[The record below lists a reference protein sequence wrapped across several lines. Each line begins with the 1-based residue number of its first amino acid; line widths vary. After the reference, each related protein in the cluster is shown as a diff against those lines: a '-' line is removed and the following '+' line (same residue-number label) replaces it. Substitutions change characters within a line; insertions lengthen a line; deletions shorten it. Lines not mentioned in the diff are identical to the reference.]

1 MSEKRPPASIEAEE
15 GIISHLLSHPRKIRE
30 VMDQLAPDAFVSD
43 ELGRIYQAILT
54 LASTGKISTIFNVY
68 DELCRGIS
76 PDQALYLR
84 LEDYYANFT
93 ATITPLEDQVEK
105 VQQAAVCRHLI
116 SAAQQIAVSAYHQDE
131 NALELAEQLI
141 YQIAMGANTGTVSTL
156 AEVKERYMQA
166 FEERVKKRRAGI
178 LSGLPTGFTKLNGIL
193 DGLQPGELYVL
204 AARPSGGKTS
214 LALCIAANVV
224 KQAARCLFFSL
235 EQDELSLFQRLLG
248 MEMPIDQSF
257 LRAGEVNDQELDDIR
272 FMADELAPLDL
283 LIDDHT
289 YTLAGICSHARREHA
304 KSPLALICLDYLQFI
319 DSEAAG
325 RAKNKMRYEEVGDL
339 TKGLRR
345 LARELK
351 VPILL
356 LAQLNREVE
365 NRGNPKPRLSDL
377 GESSKIEMDADTI
390 LFAYCDEVE
399 LARKEKSEPYKVHVV
414 VAKQRNGRYGDEE
427 LWFRPRI
434 TRFQE
439 AGPPYVGV

>member
-1 MSEKRPPASIEAEE
+1 MSEKRPPGSHEAEQ
-15 GIISHLLSHPRKIRE
+15 GIISHLLSSPRIVRE
-30 VMDQLAPDAFVSD
+30 VMDRLAPDAFVS
-43 ELGRIYQAILT
+43 EECGRIYQAMCT
-54 LASTGKISTIFNVY
+54 LAGSGKFVTVFNVY
-68 DELCRGIS
+68 DELCRGTGR
-76 PDQALYLR
+76 DEALYLR
-84 LEDYYANFT
+84 LEDAYANFT
-93 ATITPLEDQVEK
+93 ATITPLEDQIET
-105 VQQAAVCRHLI
+105 VQRAATCRRLI
-116 SAAQQIAVSAYHQDE
+116 AAAQQIAESAYHQDE
-131 NALELAEQLI
+131 HALEQAEELI
-141 YQIAMGANTGTVSTL
+141 SQIALGGRTGTVATL
-156 AEVKERYMQA
+156 AEVSARYMQA

-178 LSGLPTGFTKLNGIL
+178 LSGLPTGFPKLNGIL

-204 AARPSGGKTS
+204 AARPSGGKTALS
-214 LALCIAANVV
+214 LCIAANVV
-224 KQAARCLFFSL
+224 KAAGRCLFFSL

-257 LRAGEVNDQELDDIR
+257 LRAGEVNDSELEQIR
-272 FMADELAPLDL
+272 ATADELAPLDL

-304 KSPLALICLDYLQFI
+304 KKPLALICLDYLQFI

-325 RAKNKMRYEEVGDL
+325 RAKNKLRYEEVGDL

-345 LARELK
+345 LARDLK

-365 NRGNPKPRLSDL
+365 TRNNPKPRLSDL

-390 LFAYCDEVE
+390 LFAYCDAVE
-399 LARKEKSEPYKVHVV
+399 LVHKEQSEPYKVHVM

-434 TRFQE
+434 TKFQE
-439 AGPPYVGV
+439 EEPPYVGM